1 MIELSFKE
9 YLRVFWRQLLI
20 CYLGAIFVASVLW
33 YFYPTNLTCKVCD
46 AYGYWKSSESFDGI
60 KNSHNFLGTFFY
72 PSFIAFIRYI
82 PNYLR
87 ISVEVQAFLVS
98 IVQLSVHLLSVTAL
112 GYTTYLL
119 TDNKFITSC
128 TTYLYGLNI
137 FIIAF
142 TNQML
147 ADSISISYLLIV
159 VTFFVVIILNPLK
172 YKKLII
178 VFGLLNGLL
187 LMTRLSFAL
196 AAISL
201 YTICSFIYIYKNHL
215 KLNSFIV
222 ITLGLMAFLIPVFF
236 QLWLTPKILSNWAQ
250 LKITISSLYGVH
262 IYKSVGIVDPNTIH
276 EMVVF
281 GSFDQTMKTF
291 AASCPNPQ
299 SLNNCIRERLTS
311 SPLPVSNFDVF
322 KWYVIK
328 FFAMHDKVFL
338 SPFIYNLF
346 APERYIWRTIN
357 SLFLSLSILGTIQLL
372 RNVFK
377 NTRKYFVYLVIVFI
391 ILLSLL
397 LPPIS
402 YVLVEERYGLPF
414 HSFFAISTSYFVF
427 YFVKIRKTKFSQI
440 RLSVLFLIIGL
451 FLFIISLKIES
462 MFGLRL
468 YPEIL
473 PPPEFPKQGV
483 HYL

>member
-9 YLRVFWRQLLI
+9 YLRVFWKQLLL

-60 KNSHNFLGTFFY
+60 RNSHNFLGTFFY
-72 PSFIAFIRYI
+72 PAFIAFIRYI

-87 ISVEVQAFLVS
+87 ISVEVQSLLVS
-98 IVQLSVHLLSVTAL
+98 IIQLSVHLLSVTAL

-128 TTYLYGLNI
+128 TTYVYGLNI
-137 FIIAF
+137 FIIAY

-147 ADSISISYLLIV
+147 ADSISISYLVIV
-159 VTFFVVIILNPLK
+159 AAFFVVIILNPLK

-178 VFGLLNGLL
+178 VFALMTGLL
-187 LMTRLSFAL
+187 LMTRPSFSL
-196 AAISL
+196 VAISL
-201 YTICSFIYIYKNHL
+201 YTICSFIYIYKNQF
-215 KLNSFIV
+215 KLNAFILIIV
-222 ITLGLMAFLIPVFF
+222 GLFLFLIPASF
-236 QLWLTPKILSNWAQ
+236 QLWLNPKILSNWAQ

-262 IYKSVGIVDPNTIH
+262 LYKSMGIVDPNTTH

-281 GSFDQTMKTF
+281 GAFDQTMKTF
-291 AASCPNPQ
+291 AASCANPQ
-299 SLNNCIRERLTS
+299 SLNNCIRERLS
-311 SPLPVSNFDVF
+311 YSPLPSSNYDVI
-322 KWYVIK
+322 KWYVLK
-328 FFAMHDKVFL
+328 FFMMHDKVFL

-346 APERYIWRTIN
+346 APERHIWRTIN
-357 SLFLSLSILGTIQLL
+357 SLFLSLSLIGVIQLL

-377 NTRKYFVYLVIVFI
+377 NTQKYFVYLVIVLI

-414 HSFFAISTSYFVF
+414 HPFFSIFASFFVFNFVE
-427 YFVKIRKTKFSQI
+427 IRKTKFSRI
-440 RLSVLFLIIGL
+440 WLSLLFLAITLLI
-451 FLFIISLKIES
+451 FIISLKIES

-473 PPPEFPKQGV
+473 PSPEFPKQGV